1 MSSMVRKCLA
11 VFLAF
16 LLLCPVYPV
25 IVVTAA
31 EGRGID
37 TDNNNTYEVLARSN
51 MRAEPSIEG
60 AWMMTIPQGAVVRC
74 LGTDNQEFSEI
85 IYEGVTGYIYSGC
98 IRKIVTPQPVQSSQ
112 PAQSAR
118 PVQSSQAAQAVQSA
132 AEVSVLGRSDHQA
145 GDVVNERS
153 QLMLVGSVS
162 GLGSL
167 TSSSVGTQMP
177 ETRKIEVLVNANLRG
192 GPSIETRKIQT
203 VPEGAMVT
211 FLDEGENGFTH
222 ISYQGQTGY
231 IYTKLLDLEDSMIS
245 DSGIASTVVTPEIKN
260 SDGGERNNNGM
271 MLMAQSGI
279 LVNRNEASTPI
290 AVEVEDVAAVSD
302 MIEVQTII
310 ASAAQAEAAVRPAG
324 IVTEGTAYEIRSR
337 ANMRMSPSAEGG
349 WITTLPAGAD
359 VISLGGTAGGYTMVQ
374 YNGITGYV
382 LEDVLVDKVD
392 LSKLGTEP
400 VLFTVTAYCS
410 CRICCGNYSPEV
422 TGREARTSTGTIPQ
436 QGRTIAVDPTIIPYG
451 TSVHIDGMG
460 DYIAEDCGGSVRQ
473 NHIDVYFESHEAALA
488 FGSRRLYVTI
498 NSH

>member
-1 MSSMVRKCLA
+1 MSPMVRKCLA
-11 VFLAF
+11 VILAF
-16 LLLCPVYPV
+16 LLLYPG
-25 IVVTAA
+25 IVATAA
-31 EGRGID
+31 ESRGID

-60 AWMMTIPQGAVVRC
+60 AWVMTIPQGAVVRC

-98 IRKIVTPQPVQSSQ
+98 IRKIVSPQPVQPSQ
-112 PAQSAR
+112 STQSAQ
-118 PVQSSQAAQAVQSA
+118 PVQSVQSPQVTQPT
-132 AEVSVLGRSDHQA
+132 AEASSSGRSDRQV
-145 GDVVNERS
+145 GDVVNEHS

-162 GLGSL
+162 GLGGL
-167 TSSSVGTQMP
+167 TNAYVGAQMP

-231 IYTKLLDLEDSMIS
+231 IYTKLLDMEESMAS
-245 DSGIASTVVTPEIKN
+245 SSGIASTVTTPEMQN
-260 SDGGERNNNGM
+260 SDGGRNNNGI
-271 MLMAQSGI
+271 MLTAQRGI
-279 LVNRNEASTPI
+279 LTNRNETSTPI

-324 IVTEGTAYEIRSR
+324 GVSEGTTYEIRSR
-337 ANMRMSPSAEGG
+337 ANMRTSPSVEGG

-359 VISLGGTAGGYTMVQ
+359 VISIGETTGGYTMVQ

-382 LEDVLVDKVD
+382 LEDVLVDKAD
-392 LSKLGTEP
+392 LSSLGTEP

-422 TGREARTSTGTIPQ
+422 TGREARTATGTIPQ
-436 QGRTIAVDPTIIPYG
+436 QGRTIAVDPMLIPYG

-460 DYIAEDCGGSVRQ
+460 DYIAEDCGGAVRQ
-473 NHIDVYFESHEAALA
+473 NHIDVYFESHEAAVA

>member
-11 VFLAF
+11 IILAF
-16 LLLCPVYPV
+16 LLLYPGG
-25 IVVTAA
+25 VVTAA

-51 MRAEPSIEG
+51 MRAAPSIEG
-60 AWMMTIPQGAVVRC
+60 AWIMTIPQGAVVRC
-74 LGTDNQEFSEI
+74 LGTDKQEFSEI

-98 IRKIVTPQPVQSSQ
+98 IRKIAAPQPVPSTQPVQSTQPLQSAQ
-112 PAQSAR
+112 PA
-118 PVQSSQAAQAVQSA
+118 QSA
-132 AEVSVLGRSDHQA
+132 AEVSAMGRSDYQEDA
-145 GDVVNERS
+145 AANDSR
-153 QLMLVGSVS
+153 QLMLIGSAS

-167 TSSSVGTQMP
+167 TNAYVDTQTP
-177 ETRKIEVLVNANLRG
+177 EVRKIEVLVNANLRG
-192 GPSIETRKIQT
+192 GPSIETRRILT
-203 VPEGAMVT
+203 VPEGTMVT

-231 IYTKLLDLEDSMIS
+231 IYTKLLELEESMAS
-245 DSGIASTVVTPEIKN
+245 DSGIVSTVTTREMQN
-260 SDGGERNNNGM
+260 SGGRNNNGVA
-271 MLMAQSGI
+271 LMAQSGI
-279 LVNRNEASTPI
+279 LSNRNDVSTPI
-290 AVEVEDVAAVSD
+290 AVEVSEVAAVSD

-310 ASAAQAEAAVRPAG
+310 TSAAQAEAAVRPAG
-324 IVTEGTAYEIRSR
+324 VIAEGSAYEIRSR
-337 ANMRMSPSAEGG
+337 ANMRTSPSAEGG

-359 VISLGGTAGGYTMVQ
+359 VISLGETAGGYTMVQ

-392 LSKLGTEP
+392 LSRLGTEP

-436 QGRTIAVDPTIIPYG
+436 QGRTIAVDPMVIPYG

-460 DYIAEDCGGSVRQ
+460 DYIAEDCGGAVRQ

-488 FGSRRLYVTI
+488 FGSRRLYVSI
-498 NSH
+498 NSR